1 MYTAM
6 TGNTNNVRNIFK
18 AIFKLWVCMW
28 QDLTSFHTRSSFA
41 GYFLRE
47 MPIKW
52 LWKMFIVECGLL
64 YTKLN
69 HFSVCLPEKKNS
81 NQPQQSHKKGKKAFP
96 TLYLVVSV
104 LVVVV
109 WLLQLSKGI
118 HYSVFFMRNA
128 VIKVLSRA
136 KSWLGNVKK
145 THSLLEELLVNP
157 NWCL

>member
-1 MYTAM
+1 MLEIYSRQFSNFEHAC
-6 TGNTNNVRNIFK
+6 GNIWLHFIHEAALQGIFRVK
-18 AIFKLWVCMW
+18 C
-28 QDLTSFHTRSSFA
+28 
-41 GYFLRE
+41 
-47 MPIKW
+47 
-52 LWKMFIVECGLL
+52 LWKMFIVECCGLL

-145 THSLLEELLVNP
+145 THSILEELLVNP